1 MKNLIVLTTARS
13 DYYLLKPLICRL
25 KKSKKI
31 SIEIITTGSHLMKDQ
46 GFTYKIVEND
56 FGITKKIKFSNVKTN
71 KDLAKVISP
80 SVQKFNKVFKKINS
94 DGVVILGDRYEAFI
108 AAINKQKP
116 ASAKGRFYTNAAVSL
131 TMSPSINVDASELMD
146 IK

>member
-56 FGITKKIKFSNVKTN
+56 FGITKK
-71 KDLAKVISP
+71 
-80 SVQKFNKVFKKINS
+80 
-94 DGVVILGDRYEAFI
+94 
-108 AAINKQKP
+108 
-116 ASAKGRFYTNAAVSL
+116 
-131 TMSPSINVDASELMD
+131 
-146 IK
+146 